1 MNESSFY
8 ASGKLMLFGEYLVLR
23 GSKCLAVPLSA
34 GQSLTISPSPGSAVL
49 WECFEGDHKWLEIVF
64 SDTLEIIR
72 TSDKQKALIVQELL
86 KLILKDQPYLKVGGS
101 NFRFDIN
108 FHRKYGFGTS
118 ATFIS
123 LLSQWSGV
131 DPYIL
136 LENSFGGSGF
146 DVATATAATPVIYK
160 MHQHKVTPVRI
171 PETIQSQ
178 LLFIYSG
185 KKQHSAREVLSFEK
199 LHTSALQVSRMDTI
213 IDSVVACED
222 VETMESLIEES
233 EMLLSGILK
242 AVPVKNRYFD
252 DYPFAIKS
260 LGAWGGDFIMA
271 TFRDED
277 EARQY
282 FSTKGC
288 KPVFNYKQLI
298 KS

>member
-1 MNESSFY
+1 MNELKFY

-23 GSKCLAVPLSA
+23 GSKCLAVPLVA
-34 GQSLTISPSPGSAVL
+34 GQSLIIRPYGGSDIL
-49 WECFEGDHKWLEIVF
+49 WECFEGDSKWLEILF
-64 SDTLEIIR
+64 SETLEIVK
-72 TSDKQKALIVQELL
+72 TSDKEKTLIVQNLL
-86 KLILKDQPYLKVGGS
+86 KLILKEKPQLKISGNS
-101 NFRFDIN
+101 FRYEIN

-136 LENSFGGSGF
+136 LEKSFGGSGF
-146 DVATATAATPVIYK
+146 DVATATATSPVIYQ
-160 MHQHKVTPVRI
+160 MHERTIVPVRI
-171 PETIQSQ
+171 SETIQPQ
-178 LLFIYSG
+178 LLFIYLG

-199 LHTSALQVSRMDTI
+199 MNTSANQVSQMNAI
-213 IDSVVACED
+213 VNNALSCED
-222 VETMESLIEES
+222 IETMESLMEES
-233 EMLLSGILK
+233 EKLISKILN
-242 AVPVKNRYFD
+242 AVPVKKMYFE

-277 EARQY
+277 TARQY
-282 FSTKGC
+282 FNKKGC

-298 KS
+298 QL